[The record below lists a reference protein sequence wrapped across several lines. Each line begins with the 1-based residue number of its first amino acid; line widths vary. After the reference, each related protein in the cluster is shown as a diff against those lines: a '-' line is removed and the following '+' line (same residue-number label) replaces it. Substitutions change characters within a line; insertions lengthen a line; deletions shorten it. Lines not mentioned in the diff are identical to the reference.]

1 MARKT
6 TKTAESKETQ
16 TSAKDEPKFGVA
28 DLVEA
33 SGLQPAS
40 VRVALREL
48 GVEKN
53 FGNKYG
59 WNTKKD
65 FDEVVKGLKERS
77 AKRVT
82 AKADEDKEPAKKAP
96 AKRGRKTA
104 AK

>member
-1 MARKT
+1 
-6 TKTAESKETQ
+6 
-16 TSAKDEPKFGVA
+16 
-28 DLVEA
+28 
-33 SGLQPAS
+33 LQPAS

-59 WNTKKD
+59 WDTKKD
-65 FDEVVKGLKERS
+65 FDEVVKAMKERS

-82 AKADEDKEPAKKAP
+82 AKAAEDKEPAKKAP
-96 AKRGRKTA
+96 AKRAPRKKAA